1 MSVGSRKRNTSLRHT
16 SNIFASSDTHSVCI
30 VKNSKGSWW
39 VEFPDY
45 LDVDFETIGD
55 TEYPSELE
63 CKNID
68 NTVYNTLDNAFIALT
83 KMYSNPI
90 GFYQNTPSF
99 LIGYCLASGV
109 DLQSQGILI

>member
-1 MSVGSRKRNTSLRHT
+1 MTVGSRKRKTSLRHT

-39 VEFPDY
+39 VDFPDY
-45 LDVDFETIGD
+45 LEVDFENISD
-55 TEYPSELE
+55 SDFSEVE
-63 CKNID
+63 CKYIENS
-68 NTVYNTLDNAFIALT
+68 VYNTLDNAFMALT
-83 KMYSNPI
+83 KLYSNPV

-109 DLQSQGILI
+109 DLQSQGILV